1 MYSMTGYGK
10 ANVVCEGRELTIEL
24 KAVNHRFLD
33 LNIKMPKIFSCCEDI
48 LRKTIAQNVSRG
60 HIDVYVN
67 YSDKSEKE
75 KHVDIDFGLAAGY
88 VEAARQLAE
97 KFEGIQN
104 DFTLNSL
111 MRIPDVL
118 KAVAPEEDE
127 EFLKSLVSKTV
138 SIACDDLNEMRR
150 FEGEKIK
157 DDLLS
162 RIDNVENFVVQI
174 KEKAPDVAEEYSEKL
189 KIRISEAL
197 ADVDYDET
205 KFLNEVAFFIDKSN
219 IDEEIARAE
228 RELYELKSAVS
239 GKLRFS
245 QSAAVSRISRKY
257 MAVEEA
263 LRSAATDDEQPSSD
277 ERLLIAEY
285 YLDFA
290 ILAAEKAVLESLMA
304 IRSSMDEDR
313 RK

>member
-97 KFEGIQN
+97 KFKGIQN

-118 KAVAPEEDE
+118 KAVASEEDE

-197 ADVDYDET
+197 ADVDYDES

-219 IDEEIARAE
+219 IDEEIAR
-228 RELYELKSAVS
+228 LFSHVS
-239 GKLRFS
+239 HFRQLIGEDDC
-245 QSAAVSRISRKY
+245 AGRK
-257 MAVEEA
+257 
-263 LRSAATDDEQPSSD
+263 
-277 ERLLIAEY
+277 
-285 YLDFA
+285 LDFLVQELNREA
-290 ILAAEKAVLESLMA
+290 NTICSKSNNAQLNSIALSLKNEIEKIREQVQNAE
-304 IRSSMDEDR
+304 
-313 RK
+313 

>member
-1 MYSMTGYGK
+1 M
-10 ANVVCEGRELTIEL
+10 
-24 KAVNHRFLD
+24 
-33 LNIKMPKIFSCCEDI
+33 
-48 LRKTIAQNVSRG
+48 RKTIAQNVSRG

-75 KHVDIDFGLAAGY
+75 KHIDIDFGLAAGY

-174 KEKAPDVAEEYSEKL
+174 KEKASDVAEEYSEKL

-197 ADVDYDET
+197 ADVDYDES

-219 IDEEIARAE
+219 IDEEIAR
-228 RELYELKSAVS
+228 LFSHVS
-239 GKLRFS
+239 HFRQLIGEDDC
-245 QSAAVSRISRKY
+245 AGRK
-257 MAVEEA
+257 
-263 LRSAATDDEQPSSD
+263 
-277 ERLLIAEY
+277 
-285 YLDFA
+285 LDFLVQELNREA
-290 ILAAEKAVLESLMA
+290 NTICSKSNNAQLTSIALSLKNEIEKIREQVQNAE
-304 IRSSMDEDR
+304 
-313 RK
+313 

>member
-48 LRKTIAQNVSRG
+48 LRKTIAQNISRG

-97 KFEGIQN
+97 KFKGIQN

-197 ADVDYDET
+197 ADVDYDES

-219 IDEEIARAE
+219 IDEEIARLFSHVD
-228 RELYELKSAVS
+228 RKSV
-239 GKLRFS
+239 
-245 QSAAVSRISRKY
+245 V
-257 MAVEEA
+257 
-263 LRSAATDDEQPSSD
+263 
-277 ERLLIAEY
+277 
-285 YLDFA
+285 
-290 ILAAEKAVLESLMA
+290 
-304 IRSSMDEDR
+304 
-313 RK
+313 

>member
-48 LRKTIAQNVSRG
+48 LRKTIAQNISRG

-197 ADVDYDET
+197 ADVDYDES

-219 IDEEIARAE
+219 IDEEIAR
-228 RELYELKSAVS
+228 LFSHVS
-239 GKLRFS
+239 HFRQLIGEDDC
-245 QSAAVSRISRKY
+245 AGRK
-257 MAVEEA
+257 
-263 LRSAATDDEQPSSD
+263 
-277 ERLLIAEY
+277 
-285 YLDFA
+285 LDFLVQELNREA
-290 ILAAEKAVLESLMA
+290 NTICSKSNNAQLTSIALLLKNEIEKIREQVQNAE
-304 IRSSMDEDR
+304 
-313 RK
+313 

>member
-1 MYSMTGYGK
+1 MHSMTGYGK

-97 KFEGIQN
+97 KFKGIQN

-197 ADVDYDET
+197 ADVDYDES

-219 IDEEIARAE
+219 IDEEIAR
-228 RELYELKSAVS
+228 LFSHVS
-239 GKLRFS
+239 HFRQLIGEDDC
-245 QSAAVSRISRKY
+245 AGRK
-257 MAVEEA
+257 
-263 LRSAATDDEQPSSD
+263 
-277 ERLLIAEY
+277 
-285 YLDFA
+285 LDFLVQELNREA
-290 ILAAEKAVLESLMA
+290 NTICSKSNNAQLTSIALLLKNEIEKIREQVQNAE
-304 IRSSMDEDR
+304 
-313 RK
+313 

>member
-97 KFEGIQN
+97 KYEGIQN

-197 ADVDYDET
+197 ADVDYDES

-219 IDEEIARAE
+219 IDEEIAR
-228 RELYELKSAVS
+228 LFSHVS
-239 GKLRFS
+239 HFRQLIGEDDC
-245 QSAAVSRISRKY
+245 AGRK
-257 MAVEEA
+257 
-263 LRSAATDDEQPSSD
+263 
-277 ERLLIAEY
+277 
-285 YLDFA
+285 LDFLVQELNREA
-290 ILAAEKAVLESLMA
+290 NTICSKSNNAQLTSIALSLKNEIEKIREQVQNAE
-304 IRSSMDEDR
+304 
-313 RK
+313 

>member
-48 LRKTIAQNVSRG
+48 LRKTIAKNISRG

-197 ADVDYDET
+197 ADVDYDES

-219 IDEEIARAE
+219 IDEEIAR
-228 RELYELKSAVS
+228 LFSHVS
-239 GKLRFS
+239 HFRQLIGEDDC
-245 QSAAVSRISRKY
+245 AGRK
-257 MAVEEA
+257 
-263 LRSAATDDEQPSSD
+263 
-277 ERLLIAEY
+277 
-285 YLDFA
+285 LDFLVQELNREA
-290 ILAAEKAVLESLMA
+290 NTICSKSNNAQLTSIALSLKNEIEKIREQVQNAE
-304 IRSSMDEDR
+304 
-313 RK
+313 

>member
-48 LRKTIAQNVSRG
+48 LRKTIAQNISRG

-197 ADVDYDET
+197 ADVDYDES

-219 IDEEIARAE
+219 IDEEIAR
-228 RELYELKSAVS
+228 LFSHVS
-239 GKLRFS
+239 HFRQLIGEDDC
-245 QSAAVSRISRKY
+245 AGRK
-257 MAVEEA
+257 
-263 LRSAATDDEQPSSD
+263 
-277 ERLLIAEY
+277 
-285 YLDFA
+285 LDFLVQELNREA
-290 ILAAEKAVLESLMA
+290 NTICSKSNNAQLTSIALSLKNEIEKIREQVQNAE
-304 IRSSMDEDR
+304 
-313 RK
+313 

>member
-48 LRKTIAQNVSRG
+48 LRKTIAQNISRG

-88 VEAARQLAE
+88 VEAARKLAE

-197 ADVDYDET
+197 ADVDYDES

-219 IDEEIARAE
+219 IDEEIAR
-228 RELYELKSAVS
+228 LFSHVS
-239 GKLRFS
+239 HFRQLIGEDDC
-245 QSAAVSRISRKY
+245 AGRK
-257 MAVEEA
+257 
-263 LRSAATDDEQPSSD
+263 
-277 ERLLIAEY
+277 
-285 YLDFA
+285 LDFLVQELNREA
-290 ILAAEKAVLESLMA
+290 NTICSKSNNAQLTSIALLLKNEIEKIREQVQNAE
-304 IRSSMDEDR
+304 
-313 RK
+313 

>member
-48 LRKTIAQNVSRG
+48 LRKTIAQNISRG

-97 KFEGIQN
+97 KFKGIQN

-118 KAVAPEEDE
+118 KAVASEEDE

-197 ADVDYDET
+197 ADVDYDES

-219 IDEEIARAE
+219 IDEEIAR
-228 RELYELKSAVS
+228 LFSHVS
-239 GKLRFS
+239 HFRQLIGEDDC
-245 QSAAVSRISRKY
+245 AGRK
-257 MAVEEA
+257 
-263 LRSAATDDEQPSSD
+263 
-277 ERLLIAEY
+277 
-285 YLDFA
+285 LDFLVQELNREA
-290 ILAAEKAVLESLMA
+290 NTICSKSNNAQLTSIALSLKNEIEKIREQVQNAE
-304 IRSSMDEDR
+304 
-313 RK
+313 

>member
-197 ADVDYDET
+197 ADVDYDES
-205 KFLNEVAFFIDKSN
+205 KFLNEVAFFIDKAN
-219 IDEEIARAE
+219 IDEEIAR
-228 RELYELKSAVS
+228 LFSHVS
-239 GKLRFS
+239 HFRQLIGEDDC
-245 QSAAVSRISRKY
+245 AGRK
-257 MAVEEA
+257 
-263 LRSAATDDEQPSSD
+263 
-277 ERLLIAEY
+277 
-285 YLDFA
+285 LDFLVQELNREA
-290 ILAAEKAVLESLMA
+290 NTICSKSNNAQLTSIALLLKNEIEKIREQVQNAE
-304 IRSSMDEDR
+304 
-313 RK
+313 

>member
-97 KFEGIQN
+97 KFKGIQN

-118 KAVAPEEDE
+118 KAVASEEDE

-197 ADVDYDET
+197 ADVDYDES

-219 IDEEIARAE
+219 IDEEIAR
-228 RELYELKSAVS
+228 LFSHVS
-239 GKLRFS
+239 HFRQLIGEDDC
-245 QSAAVSRISRKY
+245 AGRK
-257 MAVEEA
+257 
-263 LRSAATDDEQPSSD
+263 
-277 ERLLIAEY
+277 
-285 YLDFA
+285 LDFLVQELNREA
-290 ILAAEKAVLESLMA
+290 NTICSKSNNAQLTSIALLLKNEIEKIREQVQNAE
-304 IRSSMDEDR
+304 
-313 RK
+313 

>member
-97 KFEGIQN
+97 KFKGIQN

-219 IDEEIARAE
+219 IDEEIAR
-228 RELYELKSAVS
+228 LFSHVS
-239 GKLRFS
+239 HFRQLIGEDDC
-245 QSAAVSRISRKY
+245 AGRK
-257 MAVEEA
+257 
-263 LRSAATDDEQPSSD
+263 
-277 ERLLIAEY
+277 
-285 YLDFA
+285 LDFLVQELNREA
-290 ILAAEKAVLESLMA
+290 NTICSKSNNAQLTSIALLLKNEIEKIREQVQNAE
-304 IRSSMDEDR
+304 
-313 RK
+313 

>member
-97 KFEGIQN
+97 KYEGIQN

-150 FEGEKIK
+150 FEGDKIK

-197 ADVDYDET
+197 ADVDYDES

-219 IDEEIARAE
+219 IDEEIAR
-228 RELYELKSAVS
+228 LFSHVS
-239 GKLRFS
+239 HFRQLIGEDDC
-245 QSAAVSRISRKY
+245 AGRK
-257 MAVEEA
+257 
-263 LRSAATDDEQPSSD
+263 
-277 ERLLIAEY
+277 
-285 YLDFA
+285 LDFLVQELNREA
-290 ILAAEKAVLESLMA
+290 NTICSKSNNAQLTSIALSLKNEIEKIREQVQNAE
-304 IRSSMDEDR
+304 
-313 RK
+313 

>member
-1 MYSMTGYGK
+1 MHSMTGYGK

-48 LRKTIAQNVSRG
+48 LRKTIAQNISRG

-197 ADVDYDET
+197 ADVDYDES

-219 IDEEIARAE
+219 IDEEIAR
-228 RELYELKSAVS
+228 LFSHVS
-239 GKLRFS
+239 HFRQLIGEDDC
-245 QSAAVSRISRKY
+245 AGRK
-257 MAVEEA
+257 
-263 LRSAATDDEQPSSD
+263 
-277 ERLLIAEY
+277 
-285 YLDFA
+285 LDFLVQELNREA
-290 ILAAEKAVLESLMA
+290 NTICSKSNNAQLTSIALSLKNEIEKIREQVQNAE
-304 IRSSMDEDR
+304 
-313 RK
+313 

>member
-197 ADVDYDET
+197 ADVDYDES

-219 IDEEIARAE
+219 IDEEIAR
-228 RELYELKSAVS
+228 LFSHVS
-239 GKLRFS
+239 HFRQLIGEDDC
-245 QSAAVSRISRKY
+245 AGRK
-257 MAVEEA
+257 
-263 LRSAATDDEQPSSD
+263 
-277 ERLLIAEY
+277 
-285 YLDFA
+285 LDFLVQELNREA
-290 ILAAEKAVLESLMA
+290 NTICSKSNNAQLTSIALSLKNEIEKIREQVQNAE
-304 IRSSMDEDR
+304 
-313 RK
+313 

>member
-1 MYSMTGYGK
+1 MHSMTGYGK

-197 ADVDYDET
+197 ADVDYDES
-205 KFLNEVAFFIDKSN
+205 KFLNEVAFFIDKAN
-219 IDEEIARAE
+219 IDEEIAR
-228 RELYELKSAVS
+228 LFSHVS
-239 GKLRFS
+239 HFRQLIGEDDC
-245 QSAAVSRISRKY
+245 AGRK
-257 MAVEEA
+257 
-263 LRSAATDDEQPSSD
+263 
-277 ERLLIAEY
+277 
-285 YLDFA
+285 LDFLVQELNREA
-290 ILAAEKAVLESLMA
+290 NTICSKSNNAQLTSIALSLKNEIEKIREQVQNAE
-304 IRSSMDEDR
+304 
-313 RK
+313 

>member
-97 KFEGIQN
+97 KFKGIQN

-197 ADVDYDET
+197 ADVDYDES

-219 IDEEIARAE
+219 IDEEIAR
-228 RELYELKSAVS
+228 LFSHVS
-239 GKLRFS
+239 HFRQLIGEDDC
-245 QSAAVSRISRKY
+245 AGRK
-257 MAVEEA
+257 
-263 LRSAATDDEQPSSD
+263 
-277 ERLLIAEY
+277 
-285 YLDFA
+285 LDFLVQELNREA
-290 ILAAEKAVLESLMA
+290 NTICSKSNNAQLTSIALLLKNEIEKIREQVQNAE
-304 IRSSMDEDR
+304 
-313 RK
+313 

>member
-88 VEAARQLAE
+88 VEAARRLAE

-157 DDLLS
+157 GDLLS

-197 ADVDYDET
+197 ADVDYDES

-219 IDEEIARAE
+219 IDEEIAR
-228 RELYELKSAVS
+228 LFSHVS
-239 GKLRFS
+239 HFRQLIGEDDC
-245 QSAAVSRISRKY
+245 AGRK
-257 MAVEEA
+257 
-263 LRSAATDDEQPSSD
+263 
-277 ERLLIAEY
+277 
-285 YLDFA
+285 LDFLVQELNREA
-290 ILAAEKAVLESLMA
+290 NTICSKSNNAQLTSIALSLKNEIEKIREQVQNAE
-304 IRSSMDEDR
+304 
-313 RK
+313 

>member
-10 ANVVCEGRELTIEL
+10 ANVICEGRELTIEL

-197 ADVDYDET
+197 ADVDYDES

-219 IDEEIARAE
+219 IDEEIAR
-228 RELYELKSAVS
+228 LFSHVS
-239 GKLRFS
+239 HFRQLIGEDDC
-245 QSAAVSRISRKY
+245 AGRK
-257 MAVEEA
+257 
-263 LRSAATDDEQPSSD
+263 
-277 ERLLIAEY
+277 
-285 YLDFA
+285 LDFLVQELNREA
-290 ILAAEKAVLESLMA
+290 NTICSKSNNAQLTSIALSLKNEIEKIREQVQNAE
-304 IRSSMDEDR
+304 
-313 RK
+313 

>member
-67 YSDKSEKE
+67 YFDKSEKE

-97 KFEGIQN
+97 KFKGIQN

-162 RIDNVENFVVQI
+162 RIDNVENLVVQI

-197 ADVDYDET
+197 ADVDYDES

-219 IDEEIARAE
+219 IDEEIAR
-228 RELYELKSAVS
+228 LFSHVS
-239 GKLRFS
+239 HFRQLIGEDDC
-245 QSAAVSRISRKY
+245 AGRK
-257 MAVEEA
+257 
-263 LRSAATDDEQPSSD
+263 
-277 ERLLIAEY
+277 
-285 YLDFA
+285 LDFLVQELNREA
-290 ILAAEKAVLESLMA
+290 NTICSKSNNAQLTSIALLLKNEIEKIREQVQNAE
-304 IRSSMDEDR
+304 
-313 RK
+313 